1 MFVVDVAGSEG
12 RDAIDDL
19 VSLKQELDLYLPSLS
34 QVPTLS
40 GQAAP
45 ALRDMQVSH
54 SAHAILCAR
63 SCLGLEAMGPA
74 RGGRHSGH
82 PCTTRC
88 APGVDSAS

>member
-45 ALRDMQVSH
+45 AVRDMQVSH

-63 SCLGLEAMGPA
+63 SRLGLEAMGPA
-74 RGGRHSGH
+74 RGARHSGH
-82 PCTTRC
+82 PRTT
-88 APGVDSAS
+88 

>member
-40 GQAAP
+40 GQAAST
-45 ALRDMQVSH
+45 LRDMQVSH

-63 SCLGLEAMGPA
+63 SRLGLEAMGPA
-74 RGGRHSGH
+74 RGARHSGH
-82 PCTTRC
+82 PRTT
-88 APGVDSAS
+88 